1 MKLCSTWSKE
11 LYLFQDK
18 QRFFYD
24 LIISYYCIL
33 CEWHYFCLFPA
44 TGSKNGVRSC
54 YTQVILR
61 ESQLLHFLLKYFSQS
76 IFTADSTKHVA
87 QQGEQGHM
95 PGEKKSPGA
104 SCLKTF
110 QNIFLNCQGFTGKQ
124 GTFHSKQAIEYG
136 TNMVCTNFLLPIWSR
151 PERWEEWEQGREA
164 PRTSICPSS
173 TLWKR
178 QWKLSR

>member
-1 MKLCSTWSKE
+1 M
-11 LYLFQDK
+11 
-18 QRFFYD
+18 FFYD

-33 CEWHYFCLFPA
+33 CELHYFCLFPA

-136 TNMVCTNFLLPIWSR
+136 TNMVCTNFLLLI
-151 PERWEEWEQGREA
+151 
-164 PRTSICPSS
+164 
-173 TLWKR
+173 
-178 QWKLSR
+178 